1 MLFIYYFK
9 RFYMVT
15 LPSKFKEAW
24 EREFSIFFQEH
35 FFFFAGTMRFLK
47 FTKFYLYFVVWW
59 LCNLLPHFW
68 SIWCLHFALRD
79 NGYTGLLFSMS
90 GRRRNATLIENT
102 TEMTLWEMDEKIIF
116 LLPTKGMTMATL
128 KDGLSSLQN
137 STVSTLMPDSS
148 R

>member
-1 MLFIYYFK
+1 
-9 RFYMVT
+9 
-15 LPSKFKEAW
+15 
-24 EREFSIFFQEH
+24 
-35 FFFFAGTMRFLK
+35 
-47 FTKFYLYFVVWW
+47 
-59 LCNLLPHFW
+59 
-68 SIWCLHFALRD
+68 
-79 NGYTGLLFSMS
+79 MS